1 LRICESSR
9 ADGHTGRFTSIGKER
24 YRLSFFDDV
33 DEPPRTEPR
42 TTPRTASRPTPR
54 RRRPSGPGGG
64 RRPPREQQSIQVRR
78 AVALG
83 ALLVVILLIA
93 LGVHSCQ
100 VSATNSALQNYT
112 NKVSSLITQSNQN
125 GAQVF
130 SVLSTAASGTATA
143 AQHNIDDALAT
154 AQNVYKQAQNNS
166 VPGQMTTANAKVV
179 FALRMRVDG
188 LTRIASE
195 IQPALANNPSAITAI
210 AAENARFYS
219 SDVVYKDYASPE
231 IYSAMHSAGVRFPGL
246 PAGQFVPN
254 VIWLQPTYVATT
266 FHSTLPGQTP
276 AKIAPGLH
284 GHQLNSVTVAGVTL
298 QTGSTNAIPA
308 SPPHTFTL
316 NFANTGTNN
325 ETNVVCKVA
334 VNGTSVS
341 GTATVPETVAGK
353 NATCQV
359 KFSSAPPTGT
369 HTVTATIEKVP
380 GEKNLNNNSLSFPVT
395 FQ

>member
-1 LRICESSR
+1 
-9 ADGHTGRFTSIGKER
+9 
-24 YRLSFFDDV
+24 
-33 DEPPRTEPR
+33 
-42 TTPRTASRPTPR
+42 
-54 RRRPSGPGGG
+54 
-64 RRPPREQQSIQVRR
+64 
-78 AVALG
+78 
-83 ALLVVILLIA
+83 VILLIA

-100 VSATNSALQNYT
+100 VSANNSALQDYT

-130 SVLSTAASGTATA
+130 SVLSTAASGSATT

-154 AQNVYKQAQNNS
+154 AQNIYKDAQNNS
-166 VPGQMTTANAKVV
+166 VPGAMSTANGKLL

-188 LTRIASE
+188 LTSIASE
-195 IQPALANNPSAITAI
+195 IQPALANNSSAITQI
-210 AAENARFYS
+210 AAENARFYT

-231 IYSAMHSAGVRFPGL
+231 IYSAMHNAGVRFAGL

-254 VIWLQPTYVATT
+254 IVWMQPDYVATA
-266 FHSTLPGQTP
+266 FHTTLPGQAP

-284 GHQLNSVTVAGVTL
+284 GHQLNSVQVAGVTL

-308 SPPHTFTL
+308 SPPPTFQL

-325 ETNVVCKVA
+325 ETDVVCKVT
-334 VNGTSVS
+334 VTGTSVT
-341 GTATVPETVAGK
+341 GTATVGETFAGK

-359 KFSSAPPTGT
+359 KLNSTPPTGT